1 MKRKLLLALL
11 TVCIT
16 TACAMGLA
24 ACGGEVTG
32 GEDPCTHEWGEWQNN
47 GGPVLNCTDP
57 IEQFRICELCG
68 EYEERTI
75 TGEHEFGNW
84 EVTEEAD
91 CLNEGLQVRYCDVC
105 GFSEEQVIPTNDE
118 HDWSE
123 WAPADENPPTC
134 TENGTE
140 ERECYRCGEVE
151 TRSAE
156 AYGHSTYLVAAKEPT
171 CIYDGNIE
179 YYKCSRCGSYYEDEA
194 ATKQLSE
201 EDITIPATGH
211 TYSTAWSKDEY
222 AHWHAATCEHTTLKS
237 DYGQHDM
244 VAYDSYEECSVCK
257 YRIDHSGNE
266 YIEVFNSTET
276 ADGKIWTIGI
286 STRNPES
293 IWYID
298 FSQIVF
304 PNDVKIII
312 GTNAF
317 KDLTNLKIVD
327 FTNLTDSWDVVEI
340 EDNAFLNCSSLKEI
354 VIPAHVTSIGDLAF
368 SGCLSLESVTFEEN
382 SRLKTL
388 DYGVF
393 ANCTSL
399 KSITL
404 PSGVK
409 ELPQNLFDGCSALA
423 EVNLPE
429 NLTAINAYSFRNCTS
444 LESIVIP
451 DGVTKID
458 DYAFYGC
465 TNLKSIVLPDSV
477 TSIGGQ
483 AFSGC
488 TSLES
493 VTFGNQSQLE
503 TIGNYA
509 FAGCTALSDI
519 VLPDSVTSI
528 GAYAFNDCTALKEII
543 IPDKIT
549 VIAENT
555 FANCTQLGKITLP
568 ESLTEIKENA
578 FEGYP
583 AQSEIYYGGS
593 IASWCNIT
601 GLYYLM
607 ADGSYTQQRML
618 SLGGAAL
625 SENLVIPDD
634 ITSISSYAFAYT
646 GITSLTIPDSVTAVG
661 DGAFARCGQIATAT
675 VPALA
680 LGAMDKTNLVT
691 VTITSGD
698 IAANAFNNC
707 KSLES
712 VTLFEGVTNSAGNAF
727 GNCTSVT
734 TVTAPAYAASF
745 LPKANLKT
753 LTITGS
759 GAIGSQAFEEVASL
773 ESVTIENGVE
783 SIEGSAFYKCTSLKS
798 ITIPDSVTNIG
809 EYAFYGCS
817 SLTSL
822 TVPDGIESIGSYTF
836 YDCSSLT
843 SIVIPDSV
851 TSIGS
856 CAFRYCTSLE
866 SITLPFVGEKKD
878 GTGNTY
884 FGYIFGKNSPSYFEY
899 IPESLKTVIITS
911 GNSIEDSA
919 FEGCKSLTSI
929 VIPDSVESIGSYAFS
944 YCSSLK
950 NITIPDGAESIGS
963 YAFSYCSSLKNITI
977 PDGAESIGDYAFYKC
992 SSLTSVTIPDSVTSI
1007 GSYAF
1012 EGCTSLEK
1020 VHISDV
1026 AAWVGISFANN
1037 YATPLYLA
1045 GNLYQDGELI
1055 KDLVIPDSVESI
1067 GSYAFRGCS
1076 SLTSIIIPDSVTSI
1090 GISAFGYC
1098 DSLRKVTIGNGVTS
1112 IGNHAF
1118 YDCYSL
1124 TNVTVGR
1131 GVTSIGDYAFS
1142 GCYKLVEVCNLSSL
1156 ELTKGSTENGYV
1168 AYYAIIIYTSE
1179 DAQTHIKTTDDG
1191 YMFYDD
1197 EESVYLIG
1205 YAGTQ
1210 TAITLPETFNG
1221 KNYSIYKHVLSDCS
1235 WVTSITIPG
1244 SLETIGSETFYGWT
1258 SLTSVII
1265 EKGVTS
1271 IGFSAFRGCSSLVS
1285 ITIPDSVTNIADSA
1299 FYKCTSLKSITIPDS
1314 VTSIGSYAFTD
1325 CNSLESVYITD
1336 IAAWCNISFGSSIG
1350 SDCNPLSLAGNL
1362 YLNGELV
1369 TELVIPEGVTSIG
1382 RYAFFGCTS
1391 LESVTIAD
1399 SVTKI
1404 NIYAFTRCS
1413 SLTSIN
1419 ISDMAHWC
1427 NISGLVNLDKSI
1439 VYIDGQKLCEM
1450 TSITIPDSVTRIGSY
1465 AFSDCTALTSVVFE
1479 NTSGWWR
1486 SFSST
1491 AASGTEISSA
1501 ELADASTAAEYL
1513 KTTYSDYYWN
1523 RG

>member
-11 TVCIT
+11 TVCMT
-16 TACAMGLA
+16 TACAMGLV
-24 ACGGEVTG
+24 ACGGDVSDGDVTG

-57 IEQFRICELCG
+57 IEQFRICEFCG
-68 EYEERTI
+68 EYEYRTF
-75 TGEHEFGNW
+75 TGEHEFGDW
-84 EVTEEAD
+84 EVIEEAD

-123 WAPADENPPTC
+123 WEPADENPPTC

-140 ERECYRCGEVE
+140 ERECYRCGDTE
-151 TRSAE
+151 TRTVE
-156 AYGHSTYLVAAKEPT
+156 AYGHSTHLLSAQEPS
-171 CIYDGNIE
+171 CLYDGHIE
-179 YYKCSRCGSYYEDEA
+179 YYYCSRCEGCFADEE
-194 ATKQLSE
+194 ATQPLSE
-201 EDITIPATGH
+201 EEITIPATGH
-211 TYSTAWSKDEY
+211 TYSKTWSNNETG
-222 AHWHAATCEHTTLKS
+222 HWHAATCEHTTVTS
-237 DYGQHDM
+237 DYAPHDM

-680 LGAMDKTNLVT
+680 LRAMDKTNLVT

-727 GNCTSVT
+727 ENCTSVT
-734 TVTAPAYAASF
+734 TVTAPASAASF

-759 GAIGSQAFEEVASL
+759 GAIGSQAFKGVTSL

-783 SIEGSAFYKCTSLKS
+783 SIGGSAFYKCTSLKS
-798 ITIPDSVTNIG
+798 IAIPDSVTSIGSDAFYNCSSLTNITIPDSVTSI
-809 EYAFYGCS
+809 ESYAFYGCS
-817 SLTSL
+817 SLTS
-822 TVPDGIESIGSYTF
+822 VSIGN
-836 YDCSSLT
+836 
-843 SIVIPDSV
+843 SV

-856 CAFRYCTSLE
+856 
-866 SITLPFVGEKKD
+866 
-878 GTGNTY
+878 
-884 FGYIFGKNSPSYFEY
+884 
-899 IPESLKTVIITS
+899 
-911 GNSIEDSA
+911 
-919 FEGCKSLTSI
+919 
-929 VIPDSVESIGSYAFS
+929 
-944 YCSSLK
+944 
-950 NITIPDGAESIGS
+950 
-963 YAFSYCSSLKNITI
+963 
-977 PDGAESIGDYAFYKC
+977 YAFYGC
-992 SSLTSVTIPDSVTSI
+992 SSLTSVTIGSSVTSIGNLAFYNCSSIEAVYITDMAAWCEISFNDSSSNPLYYGAALYLNSELVTELVIPDSVTSI

-1012 EGCTSLEK
+1012 Y
-1020 VHISDV
+1020 
-1026 AAWVGISFANN
+1026 N
-1037 YATPLYLA
+1037 
-1045 GNLYQDGELI
+1045 
-1055 KDLVIPDSVESI
+1055 
-1067 GSYAFRGCS
+1067 CS
-1076 SLTSIIIPDSVTSI
+1076 SLTSIEIPDGVTGI
-1090 GISAFGYC
+1090 GNSAFYNC
-1098 DSLRKVTIGNGVTS
+1098 SSLTSVTIGSGVTS
-1112 IGNHAF
+1112 IGE
-1118 YDCYSL
+1118 
-1124 TNVTVGR
+1124 
-1131 GVTSIGDYAFS
+1131 YAFRY
-1142 GCYKLVEVCNLSSL
+1142 CYKLVEVYNLSSL
-1156 ELTKGSTENGYV
+1156 KITKGLSSNGYV
-1168 AYYAIIIYTSE
+1168 ACYALNIYTGTSGQSNL
-1179 DAQTHIKTTDDG
+1179 QTTEDG
-1191 YMFYDD
+1191 YIFYDD
-1197 EESVYLIG
+1197 GETVYLIG
-1205 YAGTQ
+1205 YTGTQ
-1210 TAITLPETFNG
+1210 TELTLPDTFNG
-1221 KNYSIYKHVLSDCS
+1221 KNYQIYKYA
-1235 WVTSITIPG
+1235 
-1244 SLETIGSETFYGWT
+1244 FYN
-1258 SLTSVII
+1258 
-1265 EKGVTS
+1265 
-1271 IGFSAFRGCSSLVS
+1271 CSSLE
-1285 ITIPDSVTNIADSA
+1285 
-1299 FYKCTSLKSITIPDS
+1299 SITIPDS
-1314 VTSIGSYAFTD
+1314 VTSIGDEAFRG
-1325 CNSLESVYITD
+1325 CSSLTSITIPDSVT
-1336 IAAWCNISFGSSIG
+1336 SIG
-1350 SDCNPLSLAGNL
+1350 DEAFRGCSSL
-1362 YLNGELV
+1362 
-1369 TELVIPEGVTSIG
+1369 TSITIPEGVTSIG
-1382 RYAFFGCTS
+1382 NYVFSGCTALTSITIPDGVTSIGSYAFSGCTALTS
-1391 LESVTIAD
+1391 IIIPEGVTSIGSD
-1399 SVTKI
+1399 
-1404 NIYAFTRCS
+1404 AFYNCS
-1413 SLTSIN
+1413 SLTNITIPDSVTSIGDEAFRGC
-1419 ISDMAHWC
+1419 SA
-1427 NISGLVNLDKSI
+1427 L
-1439 VYIDGQKLCEM
+1439 
-1450 TSITIPDSVTRIGSY
+1450 TSITIPDSVTRIDSY

-1513 KTTYSDYYWN
+1513 KTTYYNYYWN